1 MVNLL
6 FVPLSDRVPVTPLA
20 LDGVVLA
27 RPGVTF
33 LRADTDLNGSIELT
47 DAVFLLD
54 YLFRSS
60 RDIPCKDSA
69 DANDDGKL
77 DISDGIFIL
86 RFLFS
91 GGGNPPVPFPS
102 VGGDPTLD
110 DFGC

>member
-1 MVNLL
+1 
-6 FVPLSDRVPVTPLA
+6 
-20 LDGVVLA
+20 
-27 RPGVTF
+27 
-33 LRADTDLNGSIELT
+33 ADTDHNGSIELT

-91 GGGNPPVPFPS
+91 GGGNPPAPFPS
-102 VGGDPTLD
+102 FGRDPTPD
-110 DFGC
+110 NFGC